1 MTLTSEHFIA
11 GRRSKAGNSTFSAT
25 NPTTSE
31 KLAPDFVE
39 ATEAELNQAVEAADA
54 AFEAFAAAPAEQVA
68 ALLESI
74 AEEILGLG
82 DALLERAHQE
92 TGLPMARLTGE
103 RGRTVN
109 QAKLFASV
117 VREGSWVDARIDH
130 ADPKREPLPKPD
142 VRRFLAPIG
151 PIGVFGASNFPLA
164 ISVAGTDTVSALG
177 ARCPVIVKGHPAHP
191 GTSELVAGAITRA
204 VQKSGLPAGI
214 FSMLQGASHELGQ
227 KLTQHPL
234 IEAIAFTGSL
244 KAGKALFDLAARRP
258 KPIPVYAE
266 MGSTNPVFLLPGAL
280 KERAA
285 AIASGYIGS
294 VTMGVGQF
302 CTNPGLVLGVEG
314 AELESFRQ
322 ATQTSASAAPPSTM
336 LHAGIASA
344 FDQGVKRN
352 ASVAR
357 ELGRSATPA
366 DAKKT
371 EAPCVIFSTDGDTFE
386 KHPELSEEV
395 FGPTSV
401 VVACKDR
408 AQLERIVNGL
418 EGHLTATIHG
428 TENDLLEHQWLVRK
442 LQRKVGRIVFNGFPT
457 GIEVCA
463 AMHHGGPYPATS
475 DGHFTSIGTASI
487 LRFARPVCF
496 QGFPEAALPV
506 ELQDKNPRKLQRLVD
521 NQYTR

>member
-1 MTLTSEHFIA
+1 MTITAEHFIA
-11 GRRSKAGNSTFSAT
+11 GQRSKAGTHRFSAQ
-25 NPTTSE
+25 NPATSE
-31 KLAPDFVE
+31 ALSPEFVE
-39 ATEAELNQAVEAADA
+39 ATLAELNQAVEAADA
-54 AFEAFAAAPAEQVA
+54 ACEAFAAAPAEQVA
-68 ALLESI
+68 LLLESI
-74 AEEILGLG
+74 AEEILALG
-82 DALLERAHQE
+82 DGLLERAVAE
-92 TGLPMARLTGE
+92 TGLPLARLTGE

-142 VRRFLAPIG
+142 VRRLLAPIG
-151 PIGVFGASNFPLA
+151 TIGVFGASNFPLA
-164 ISVAGTDTVSALG
+164 ISVAGTDTISALG
-177 ARCPVIVKGHPAHP
+177 ARCPVVVKGHPAHP

-204 VQKSGLPAGI
+204 VAKSGLPAGI
-214 FSMLQGASHELGQ
+214 FSMLQGASHEIGTALVE
-227 KLTQHPL
+227 HPL

-244 KAGKALFDLAARRP
+244 KGGRALFDAAAKRT

-280 KERAA
+280 KERAD
-285 AIASGYIGS
+285 AIAQGYIGS

-314 AELESFRQ
+314 PELESFRKAAAQ
-322 ATQTSASAAPPSTM
+322 AAQAAAPATM
-336 LHAGIASA
+336 LNAGIAAA
-344 FDQGVKRN
+344 FEAGVKRN
-352 ASVAR
+352 SSFSH
-357 ELGRSATPA
+357 ELSRSATPA
-366 DAKKT
+366 DPKKT
-371 EAPCVIFSTDGDTFE
+371 QASCVIFSTDGANFE
-386 KHPELSEEV
+386 KHHQLAEEV

-401 VVACKDR
+401 IVGCKDR
-408 AQLERIVNGL
+408 AELERIANHL

-428 TENDLLEHQWLVRK
+428 TPGDLLEHQWLVQK

-487 LRFARPVCF
+487 LRFARPVCY
-496 QGFPEAALPV
+496 QGFPEAALPP
-506 ELQDKNPRKLQRLVD
+506 ELQDANPRKLLRLVD